1 MNIPVIDLRA
11 VILLAGA
18 MGALMAIVIAFLRRS
33 YPRSIAGLGYWS
45 AGPAVIFVST
55 LLFGARA
62 ILPDLFTVVIANLL
76 LMVGITLIYFGSA
89 RFYRVTVDTR
99 PWAIAI
105 ALVTLV
111 TFWYALVDP
120 RYSVRLFSVA
130 CFMAVVC
137 GRHALLVSRHGGQAF
152 SARFVVVVLVIEIV
166 VLVMRALSAFA
177 VENPDLLHASPVQ
190 TVYIT
195 SYSVALLM
203 LTVGLV
209 LLAADRLREEL
220 EHIASHD
227 PLTGILT
234 RRALL
239 EVCTRELARCRR
251 HDRRMSLLMLDLDHF
266 KAINDTHGHLVGDHV
281 LIDFVGRVQ
290 RLLRQVDSFGRFGG
304 EEFIVL
310 LPETE
315 PAAAMIVA
323 ERIRQATAGA
333 SGLPAYTVSVG
344 VAANRVDDA
353 RVDEILTRADAA
365 LYQAKADGRNCV
377 RADA

>member
-18 MGALMAIVIAFLRRS
+18 MGALMSIVIWFLRRS
-33 YPRSIAGLGYWS
+33 YPRSIAGLDYWS

-62 ILPDLFTVVIANLL
+62 VLPELFTVVVANLL
-76 LMVGITLIYFGSA
+76 LMVGVTLIYLGSA
-89 RFYRVTVDTR
+89 RFYRVEIDAR
-99 PWAIAI
+99 PWAIVI

-111 TFWYALVDP
+111 TFWFALVDP
-120 RYSVRLFSVA
+120 RYSIRLFAVA
-130 CFMAVVC
+130 SFMALVC
-137 GRHALLVSRHGGQAF
+137 ARHAMLVGRHGGRAF
-152 SARFVVVVLVIEIV
+152 SARFVVVVLVVE
-166 VLVMRALSAFA
+166 VLVLVLRALSSFA
-177 VENPDLLHASPVQ
+177 GDNPDLLHASPVQ
-190 TVYIT
+190 TIYIT
-195 SYSVALLM
+195 SYSITMLM

-234 RRALL
+234 RRAFLQTC
-239 EVCTRELARCRR
+239 ERELARCRR
-251 HDRRMSLLMLDLDHF
+251 HGRRMSLLMLDLDHF
-266 KAINDTHGHLVGDHV
+266 KAINDNHGHMAGDHV
-281 LIDFVGRVQ
+281 LIDFVVRVQ
-290 RLLRQVDSFGRFGG
+290 KLLRQVDSFGRFGG

-315 PAAAMIVA
+315 PGDAMIVA
-323 ERIRQATAGA
+323 ERIRQAPAGA
-333 SGLPAYTVSVG
+333 TRLPAYTVSVG
-344 VAANRVDDA
+344 VAANRIDDA
-353 RVDEILTRADAA
+353 RVDEILIRADAA
-365 LYQAKADGRNCV
+365 LYRAKGDGRNCV

>member
-18 MGALMAIVIAFLRRS
+18 MGALMSIVIWFLRRS
-33 YPRSIAGLGYWS
+33 YPRSIAGLDYWS

-62 ILPDLFTVVIANLL
+62 VLPELFTVVVANLL
-76 LMVGITLIYFGSA
+76 LMVGVTLIYLGSA
-89 RFYRVTVDTR
+89 RFYRVEIDAR
-99 PWAIAI
+99 PWAIVI
-105 ALVTLV
+105 VLVTLV
-111 TFWYALVDP
+111 TFWFALVDP
-120 RYSVRLFSVA
+120 SYSIRLFAVA
-130 CFMAVVC
+130 SFMAVVC
-137 GRHALLVSRHGGQAF
+137 ARHALLVGRNGGRAF
-152 SARFVVVVLVIEIV
+152 SARFVVVVLVVE
-166 VLVMRALSAFA
+166 VLVLVLRALSSFA
-177 VENPDLLHASPVQ
+177 VDNPDLLHASPVQ
-190 TVYIT
+190 TIYIT
-195 SYSVALLM
+195 SYSITMLM

-239 EVCTRELARCRR
+239 QTCERELARCRR
-251 HDRRMSLLMLDLDHF
+251 HGRRMSLLMLDLDHF
-266 KAINDTHGHLVGDHV
+266 KAINDNHGHMVGDHV
-281 LIDFVGRVQ
+281 LIDFVARVQ
-290 RLLRQVDSFGRFGG
+290 KLLRQVDSFGRFGG

-315 PAAAMIVA
+315 PGDAMIVA
-323 ERIRQATAGA
+323 ERIRQAPVGA
-333 SGLPAYTVSVG
+333 TRLPAYTVSVG
-344 VAANRVDDA
+344 VAANRIDDA
-353 RVDEILTRADAA
+353 RVDEILIRADAA
-365 LYQAKADGRNCV
+365 LYRAKADGRNCV